1 MTTLLTA
8 QVGVYRLASRLLASE
23 IDAALLA
30 RLHEAGLLDEELV
43 ALPKREALDTL
54 ATEFCRLVIGP
65 DPVCLPYASV
75 QRGETLLGSRAEQE
89 VTAFVRRHGLDITL
103 APDVAVL
110 THDHLSV
117 QLALLA
123 HLHSAA
129 TRCEDVPR
137 AAITVPPGSNH
148 APAAAAELVERHLA
162 PWAVTTADV
171 IADAATWEPYRS
183 VLRTTAELLR
193 DELERVGG

>member
-8 QVGVYRLASRLLASE
+8 HVGVYQLASRLLASE
-23 IDAALLA
+23 IDAPLLA
-30 RLHEAGLLDEELV
+30 RLHDGRLLDDDLV

-54 ATEFCRLVIGP
+54 AAEFCRLVIGP
-65 DPVCLPYASV
+65 KPVCLPYASV

-103 APDVAVL
+103 AQDVAVL

-123 HLHSAA
+123 HLHSEA
-129 TRCEDVPR
+129 THGEDAPR
-137 AAITVPPGSNH
+137 AAAT
-148 APAAAAELVERHLA
+148 ELVERHLA
-162 PWAVTTADV
+162 PWAVTTADA
-171 IADAATWEPYRS
+171 IADAAKWEPYRS
-183 VLRTTAELLR
+183 VLGTTAELLR
-193 DELERVGG
+193 GELESLGE